1 MSLLTRAMLWV
12 CSNNRL
18 QQKSCFLYVPTQSIY
33 IMWRTIIW
41 NKVEKN
47 YTKTFTGRR
56 ESITSYHWGA
66 KERSFLLPHFHVSS
80 CVLLARL
87 LFTISPKWRACS
99 QAAPKGTFQLKYL
112 VYWVQILLVC
122 GVGRRGYPL
131 FTDKIILLTVLTQY
145 LHQRRVLN
153 SEDL

>member
-18 QQKSCFLYVPTQSIY
+18 QQKSCFLYIPTQSIY
-33 IMWRTIIW
+33 TMWRTIIW

-80 CVLLARL
+80 CVLLVHTSAFHNIPQMESL
-87 LFTISPKWRACS
+87 LTGCSKRYLPVKISCLLGADFTSLWGGAKRISPIHW
-99 QAAPKGTFQLKYL
+99 
-112 VYWVQILLVC
+112 
-122 GVGRRGYPL
+122 
-131 FTDKIILLTVLTQY
+131 
-145 LHQRRVLN
+145 
-153 SEDL
+153 